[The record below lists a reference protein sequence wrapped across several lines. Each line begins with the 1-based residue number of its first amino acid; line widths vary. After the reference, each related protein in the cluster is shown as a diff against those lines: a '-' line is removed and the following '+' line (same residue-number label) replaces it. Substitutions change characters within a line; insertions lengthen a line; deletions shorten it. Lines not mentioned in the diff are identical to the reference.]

1 MTKVRQTPAA
11 LFLFYGVLGVI
22 LLLNGAM
29 TAVFGWRNLWPAFGD
44 DSILP
49 HVAGAAYALLIFDLA
64 AAGYFMAFKRAAE
77 TSWQRFLTL
86 GIAGVCLAGSI
97 FATVEQLTYTA
108 FGLAVLSGYA
118 DVIQLVALVLMISLT
133 AVHSIMAAVYGLL
146 SVAERARGRAIT
158 LKAGMIDDALDELET
173 RVTADTGKIVD
184 VMAADLRRDVLA
196 ALGFTPDLQKM
207 IPAGTVAPVALD
219 AAASTVGAGAAN
231 GHGGPT
237 INPTT
242 GGRP

>member
-118 DVIQLVALVLMISLT
+118 DVIQLVALVLMIGLT

-146 SVAERARGRAIT
+146 SIAERTRGKAIT
-158 LKAGMIDDALDELET
+158 LKADMIDDALDEVET
-173 RVTADTGKIVD
+173 RVMADKGVIVD
-184 VMAADLRRDVLA
+184 AMAADVRRDVLA
-196 ALGFTPDLQKM
+196 ALGFTPELKKM
-207 IPAGTVAPVALD
+207 IPAASTVD
-219 AAASTVGAGAAN
+219 AAAAAN
-231 GHGGPT
+231 GHGGPVV
-237 INPTT
+237 NPTN